1 MATISK
7 THVSLRFAGDD
18 LDPRKL
24 TALLG
29 GMPSTCTRKGDV
41 ILSKTSGR
49 ERIAK
54 TGSWTVSAE
63 RREPGDLDAQIAEI
77 LSPLS
82 KDMSVWRSLGKYRP
96 NLFVGLFLRESNEG
110 IEISAHSLSSLGE
123 RGILLGLDI
132 YGHVPEL
139 NNIQIIDR
147 ADNATFSVFQATDDE
162 FNRMFPS
169 IGQDMEIAEDFIQRV
184 GEIPASQILNAI
196 WNRPILKRDV
206 NGIRG
211 TLYFNYESRRQH
223 LPASKRE
230 VDLTESAINFAQRKL
245 FASNR

>member
-77 LSPLS
+77 FRHLA
-82 KDMSVWRSLGKYRP
+82 KTCQFGEALGNIDRTYSW
-96 NLFVGLFLRESNEG
+96 VYSCGESNEG

-123 RGILLGLDI
+123 RGILPRTDI

-169 IGQDMEIAEDFIQRV
+169 IGQDMEIAETHPTRGRDPREPNSQRDLEPADFK
-184 GEIPASQILNAI
+184 A
-196 WNRPILKRDV
+196 
-206 NGIRG
+206 
-211 TLYFNYESRRQH
+211 RRQWDSWH
-223 LPASKRE
+223 ALFQLRVPDASICQPPSVRS
-230 VDLTESAINFAQRKL
+230 T
-245 FASNR
+245 